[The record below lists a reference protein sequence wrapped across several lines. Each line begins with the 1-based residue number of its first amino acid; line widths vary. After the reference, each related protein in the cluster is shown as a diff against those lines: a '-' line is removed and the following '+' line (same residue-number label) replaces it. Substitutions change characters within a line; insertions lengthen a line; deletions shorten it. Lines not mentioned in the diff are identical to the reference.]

1 MMNIERLT
9 EEEYQVAMKAINKIR
24 EEKAKQ
30 AQASEAKRILNQG
43 IAMMIDLVGI
53 AQTKALLREK
63 NRELREM
70 E

>member
-9 EEEYQVAMKAINKIR
+9 EEEYQVAMKAINKVR

-43 IAMMIDLVGI
+43 ITMMIDLVGI